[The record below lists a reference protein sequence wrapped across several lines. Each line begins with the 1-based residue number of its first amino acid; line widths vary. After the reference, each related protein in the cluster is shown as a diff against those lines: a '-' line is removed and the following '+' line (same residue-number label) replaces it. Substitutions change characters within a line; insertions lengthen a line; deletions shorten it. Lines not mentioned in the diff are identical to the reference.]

1 VAFPRDATLS
11 LQEEK
16 LRKNKS
22 AIKRAQQA
30 EKRRLRNSHVK
41 STMKTNIKKA
51 LSALS
56 QKDGTAVESTAKA
69 AIAYIDKAGSKGVI
83 HKNQAARRISRLA
96 KKAHKV
102 LGGTA
107 G

>member
-1 VAFPRDATLS
+1 
-11 LQEEK
+11 

-41 STMKTNIKKA
+41 STMKTTIKKA
-51 LSALS
+51 LSAITE
-56 QKDGTAVESTAKA
+56 KDTSNVESATKA
-69 AIAYIDKAGSKGVI
+69 AIAYIDKASSKGVI
-83 HKNQAARRISRLA
+83 HRNQAARRISRLA

-102 LGGTA
+102 LA
-107 G
+107 PSAS

>member
-1 VAFPRDATLS
+1 M
-11 LQEEK
+11 K
-16 LRKNKS
+16 KNKS

-41 STMKTNIKKA
+41 STMKTTIKKA
-51 LSALS
+51 LSAIKEKENIAEAT
-56 QKDGTAVESTAKA
+56 QA
-69 AIAYIDKAGSKGVI
+69 ASAYIDKAASKGVI

-102 LGGTA
+102 LSEPA

>member
-1 VAFPRDATLS
+1 
-11 LQEEK
+11 

-22 AIKRAQQA
+22 AIKRAGQA

-51 LSALS
+51 LSSLGE
-56 QKDGTAVESTAKA
+56 KDKSNAGVATKA
-69 AIAYIDKAGSKGVI
+69 AIAYIDKAASKGVI

-96 KKAHKV
+96 RKAHKA
-102 LGGTA
+102 LTESA